1 MRKRRIV
8 AESQGGDTAPRR
20 QGPGSGLASRGMRS
34 LGRGL
39 QAIALI
45 VLLVGLLFGMQGG
58 RDAMSWELGLL
69 IGGVAI
75 FLIGLQL
82 QRRG

>member
-1 MRKRRIV
+1 
-8 AESQGGDTAPRR
+8 
-20 QGPGSGLASRGMRS
+20 MRS